1 MASSNRASPTW
12 QEILSNI
19 LRLEESR
26 SFDNRA
32 VVGGLDKFLL
42 RWSGSISESLE
53 DPALV
58 QQLTTLPYA
67 SMSQDD
73 RRIWAQRWRAIL
85 GSEPALTTSA
95 VPPISSGPVSYE
107 KNPPTVKNAQAGS
120 AQAVKNGHADK
131 NPATVKSARSGS
143 RSKIQGAESTPDPV
157 NPDPVAKVNGA
168 STAVGKGKETPAGL
182 SLDAPVSRLRSVDTK
197 LSAKFARLD
206 VQSIRDLLYLFPRRH
221 QDYSHYT
228 KISELVP
235 GVECTVIANVW
246 EVQEVSG
253 GRGGKRKDTK
263 AVLGDETG
271 NLQVIWFGQRFLART
286 LKPNSRIAVS
296 GKPGVFR
303 GQLVLE
309 SPDYE
314 VLENEQ
320 TPIHTGRMVPIYPL
334 TEGLSG
340 RNLRR
345 FTWQALQ
352 EWLGGIEELLPSDI
366 LARSGGMPL
375 QQAIQQAHFPD
386 NPESWELARRRLAFD
401 ELFTLQLAVLGRRK
415 HRNQDVTG
423 VAVETRQQVLEGFL
437 ATLPFKF
444 TGAQER
450 CIQDI
455 LADLER
461 GTPPMNRLLQGE
473 VGSGKTVVA
482 LAALLMVA
490 AQGHQGAIMVPT
502 EVLAEQ
508 HFRTVIGLLGGV
520 ANHQAQTVQSDYLV
534 SIYMESLERS
544 ITVGLLT
551 GSTRLSRKRELTEM
565 AAAGTLD
572 LIIGTHALIQSG
584 VSMPNLALAVTDEQ
598 HRFGVAQRSALRHRG
613 KVSPHALLMSA
624 TPIPRTLSLTL
635 YGDLDI
641 STLDELPAGRQEVAT
656 RWLPPTSREAAYGFL
671 RKQLEEGRQAFVV
684 CPLVD
689 ESEAIESKA
698 ATEEY
703 ERLSTEVFPDLTLGL
718 LHGRMKH
725 KEKDRVMRKFRDG
738 ETGILVS
745 TAVVEVGID
754 VANATVMLIEGADRF
769 GLAQLHQFRGR
780 VGRGEHK
787 SYCMLLSDSPSEV
800 AKERLSALESIHD
813 GFQLAEVDLELRG
826 PGDFFGTRQ
835 SGLPNL
841 RMAHISDRK
850 LLESAR
856 EEAAKVMEK
865 DPELKAKKHALMAAQ
880 VARFL
885 DAVSEEGS

>member
-1 MASSNRASPTW
+1 MASSNRTPTSW
-12 QEILSNI
+12 QDILSNI
-19 LRLEESR
+19 LRMEESR
-26 SFDNRA
+26 GFEDRA
-32 VVGGLDKFLL
+32 VVGGLDKFVQ
-42 RWSGSISESLE
+42 RWSTEMADSLGE
-53 DPALV
+53 PALV
-58 QQLTTLPYA
+58 KQLTQMPYA
-67 SMSQDD
+67 LMSQEE
-73 RRIWAQRWRAIL
+73 RRLWGQHWRALL
-85 GSEPALTTSA
+85 GSRPPENKPLEIEPGAPA
-95 VPPISSGPVSYE
+95 PAE
-107 KNPPTVKNAQAGS
+107 AGS
-120 AQAVKNGHADK
+120 TRTSSKPVPSDKSVKAGA
-131 NPATVKSARSGS
+131 KSQIKAAKTKPTSNT
-143 RSKIQGAESTPDPV
+143 QGAT
-157 NPDPVAKVNGA
+157 
-168 STAVGKGKETPAGL
+168 TKGQDQGRGEVKGTPAGP
-182 SLDAPVSRLRSVDTK
+182 SLDVPVSRLRGVDTK
-197 LSAKFARLD
+197 LSAKLARLD
-206 VQSIRDLLYLFPRRH
+206 VHSIRDLLYLFPRRH
-221 QDYSHYT
+221 QDYSNYT
-228 KISELVP
+228 KVSELIP
-235 GVECTVIANVW
+235 GEDCTVIANVW
-246 EVQEVSG
+246 EVQEVAG
-253 GRGGKRKDTK
+253 GRQGRRRDTK
-263 AVLGDETG
+263 AILGDETG
-271 NLQVIWFGQRFLART
+271 NLQVIWFGQRYLART

-296 GKPGVFR
+296 GKPSVFK
-303 GQLVLE
+303 GKLVLE

-314 VLENEQ
+314 ILENEQ

-352 EWLGGIEELLPSDI
+352 EWLGGMEEMLPSDI

-386 NPESWELARRRLAFD
+386 SPESWEQARRRLAFD

-423 VAVETRQQVLEGFL
+423 LAIETRHQVLEGFL
-437 ATLPFKF
+437 ASLPFKF
-444 TGAQER
+444 TSAQER
-450 CIQDI
+450 CVKDI
-455 LADLER
+455 LADMER

-508 HFRTVIGLLGGV
+508 HFQTVTALLSGL
-520 ANHQAQTVQSDYLV
+520 ARPVQSDYLV
-534 SIYMESLERS
+534 SVYLESMERPV
-544 ITVGLLT
+544 TVGLLT
-551 GSTRLSRKRELTEM
+551 GSTRQSRKRELTEM

-584 VSMPNLALAVTDEQ
+584 VSMPKLALAVTDEQ
-598 HRFGVAQRSALRHRG
+598 HRFGVAQRSALRQRG
-613 KVSPHALLMSA
+613 EESPHALLMSA

-641 STLDELPAGRQEVAT
+641 STIDELPAGRQEIAT
-656 RWLPPTSREAAYGFL
+656 RWLPPTSRDAAFAFL
-671 RKQLEEGRQAFVV
+671 RKQIQEGRQGFVI

-689 ESEAIESKA
+689 ESEVIDSKA

-703 ERLSTEVFPDLTLGL
+703 ERLSTEVFPDLAVGL
-718 LHGRMKH
+718 LHGRLSP

-738 ETGILVS
+738 DTDILVS

-754 VANATVMLIEGADRF
+754 VANATVMLIQGADRF

-800 AKERLSALESIHD
+800 AKERLSALEHIHD

-856 EEAAKVMEK
+856 EEAARVMEK
-865 DPELKAKKHALMAAQ
+865 DPELKSKKHAHLAAQ

-885 DAVSEEGS
+885 DAVVEDNS

>member
-1 MASSNRASPTW
+1 MENKPGKPAPKASAAP
-12 QEILSNI
+12 
-19 LRLEESR
+19 
-26 SFDNRA
+26 
-32 VVGGLDKFLL
+32 
-42 RWSGSISESLE
+42 
-53 DPALV
+53 P
-58 QQLTTLPYA
+58 P
-67 SMSQDD
+67 
-73 RRIWAQRWRAIL
+73 
-85 GSEPALTTSA
+85 SA
-95 VPPISSGPVSYE
+95 KPGPS
-107 KNPPTVKNAQAGS
+107 
-120 AQAVKNGHADK
+120 DK
-131 NPATVKSARSGS
+131 NPRSGP
-143 RSKIQGAESTPDPV
+143 RSKIQGTKTKPAPSNQDAI
-157 NPDPVAKVNGA
+157 AKGD
-168 STAVGKGKETPAGL
+168 GPRKGKETPAGL
-182 SLDAPVSRLRSVDTK
+182 SLDAPVSRLRGVDAK
-197 LSAKFARLD
+197 LSAKMARLD
-206 VQSIRDLLYLFPRRH
+206 VHSIRDLLYLFPRRH
-221 QDYSHYT
+221 QDYSQYT
-228 KISELVP
+228 KVSELIP
-235 GVECTVIANVW
+235 GQECTVIANVW

-253 GRGGKRKDTK
+253 GRQGRRRDTR

-271 NLQVIWFGQRFLART
+271 NLQVIWFGQRYLART

-296 GKPGVFR
+296 GKPSVFK

-314 VLENEQ
+314 VLESDQ

-352 EWLGGIEELLPSDI
+352 EWLSGVEELLPPDI

-386 NPESWELARRRLAFD
+386 NPESWERARRRLAFD
-401 ELFTLQLAVLGRRK
+401 ELFTLQLAVLGRRR
-415 HRNQDVTG
+415 HRNQDITG
-423 VAVETRQQVLEGFL
+423 VAVEIQNQVLDGFF
-437 ATLPFKF
+437 ASLPFKF
-444 TGAQER
+444 TSAQNR
-450 CIQDI
+450 CIQEI
-455 LADLER
+455 LADMER

-490 AQGHQGAIMVPT
+490 AQGYQGAIMVPT

-508 HFRTVIGLLGGV
+508 HFQTVTALLSGM
-520 ANHQAQTVQSDYLV
+520 ARPVQSDYLV
-534 SIYMESLERS
+534 SVYLESMDRPVS
-544 ITVGLLT
+544 VGLLT
-551 GSTRLSRKRELTEM
+551 GSTRQSRKRELTEM

-584 VSMPNLALAVTDEQ
+584 VSMPKLALAVTDEQ
-598 HRFGVAQRSALRHRG
+598 HRFGVAQRSALRQRG
-613 KVSPHALLMSA
+613 RESPHALLMSA

-656 RWLPPTSREAAYGFL
+656 RWLPPTSRDAAYAFL
-671 RKQLEEGRQAFVV
+671 RKQIQEGRQAFVI

-689 ESEAIESKA
+689 ESEVIESKA

-703 ERLSTEVFPDLTLGL
+703 ERLSTQIFPDLTLGL
-718 LHGRMKH
+718 LHGRMSP

-800 AKERLSALESIHD
+800 AKERLSALENIHD

-850 LLESAR
+850 LLELAR
-856 EEAAKVMEK
+856 EEAAQVIEK
-865 DPELKAKKHALMAAQ
+865 DPELKSKKHALLAAQ

-885 DAVSEEGS
+885 DAVTEENS